1 MGKRVLPITLPIM
14 ERFGIMRGALPRNLR
29 QQIGDMALI
38 IAATAL
44 HHDLTLLS
52 RNVRDCRP
60 LVERHQL
67 KLSIG
72 AEPK

>member
-1 MGKRVLPITLPIM
+1 MGKRVLPITPPIM

-29 QQIGDMALI
+29 QQIGDMDLI

-52 RNVRDCRP
+52 RNVRDYQP